1 MIARATIAA
10 IVVGFAADA
19 HAGGVERPNGI
30 GARAVGQ
37 GGAFAAIADD
47 ATAWHWN
54 PAAAALAAP
63 NVVLGGELVIAPRSY
78 VPIAA
83 DGTRGAPQSPATPIV
98 PVPALG
104 IAARLTDRI
113 TAGVGVWNT
122 FGGQLSYEPTD
133 DPAID
138 ASQEL
143 LVEIAAGLGYR
154 VSPRLA
160 IGVTARVGIGLFSVS
175 ATRRPVSSQIDG
187 SGVGLGVGLGV
198 AWRPHP
204 RLAIGATWRS
214 ALDVDVTGRGKLEV
228 GSGLDLEMVHRQAWP
243 QSAELGVAVAVTSRV
258 RVAAQLD
265 WTGWSSFERL
275 DVRFPSNE
283 AASQSFALDWSNSLT
298 GRVGVEWRTTPTLTV
313 RTGAYV
319 DGNAVPDRTIER
331 QYLDTTKLGGAVGA
345 GLRFGVWR
353 VDLAFDLLTGP
364 PRTVP
369 DNRADVGPFASL
381 ANVAPGE
388 HDGSVY
394 TFELAL
400 GRRL

>member
-1 MIARATIAA
+1 M
-10 IVVGFAADA
+10 
-19 HAGGVERPNGI
+19 
-30 GARAVGQ
+30 
-37 GGAFAAIADD
+37 
-47 ATAWHWN
+47 
-54 PAAAALAAP
+54 
-63 NVVLGGELVIAPRSY
+63 
-78 VPIAA
+78 
-83 DGTRGAPQSPATPIV
+83 
-98 PVPALG
+98 PALG

-143 LVEIAAGLGYR
+143 LVEIAAGLAYR

-160 IGVTARVGIGLFSVS
+160 IGVTARVGVGLFSVS
-175 ATRRPVSSQIDG
+175 ATRRPVSSEIDG

-243 QSAELGVAVAVTSRV
+243 QSAELGVAVAVTPRV

-313 RTGAYV
+313 RTGAYL

-369 DNRADVGPFASL
+369 DNTADVGPFTGL